1 MEERIITIQGL
12 EVMTQVGVPNDERAL
27 PQRLLINLRFAA
39 LAQPES
45 LEDDLTLT
53 VDYHAVSLRTLEIT
67 KDRPRKLIETLADDI
82 AESLLREF
90 GLRWIEVTIR
100 KFILP
105 NTEWVSVSTRR
116 EAE

>member
-1 MEERIITIQGL
+1 MERIIAIQGL
-12 EVMTQVGVPNDERAL
+12 ELMAHVGVPDEERAR
-27 PQRLLINLRFAA
+27 PQRLLADLRFCSSI
-39 LAQPES
+39 QSVS
-45 LEDDLTLT
+45 LDDDITRT
-53 VDYHAVSLRTLEIT
+53 VDYHAAGVRVVELAA
-67 KDRPRKLIETLADDI
+67 KQQRKLIETLADDI